1 MATFLKRPSSTFA
14 QVDPRPVTG
23 QREYSLIFE
32 GKTTTIQAAQA
43 DTRKLIE
50 GTGATRVKDDNDR
63 AVFTLDDP
71 RGEIAVSLGTL
82 GSKARALQ
90 LRARPDEIDHSNYWP
105 PSQLRRVAAELV
117 TRHELYDGPTRLHAH
132 ATTIGRM
139 ALKSWMDDIL
149 FSQDRQLPL
158 VVLTPGRHTAPELAA
173 EVAKDLAGIANV
185 YVFDDAELAKNFS
198 YSITKERGVFGGAV
212 RIYRAG
218 FTMECDPLDHDLLV
232 PSYLDRRLSL
242 GRGLSEELARRLLP
256 LHGEPIERPR
266 PQPAALPPIELPVVA
281 RRKTPQE
288 RLQELEEVLD
298 ALEQRNEELEEE
310 NRRLNTALR
319 VQVERLR
326 KLEGSAPKSNARP
339 THVPGIPWP
348 LENPEGYTVE
358 LSDRFAN
365 DVATVARD
373 AGLADEVRKKMESA
387 LRHPEDYGKDMRGA
401 RKGQRAC
408 YVARNYRL
416 VWSVEGRK
424 VRFVLIVSKEDPE
437 YSPHGA

>member
-1 MATFLKRPSSTFA
+1 MLLKRPQATFA
-14 QVDPRPVTG
+14 RVDPRPVTG

-32 GKTTTIQAAQA
+32 GKTTTIQAAHA
-43 DTRKLIE
+43 DARKLIE
-50 GTGATRVKDDNDR
+50 AAGARPVEATGEG
-63 AVFTLDDP
+63 AVFTIEDA
-71 RGEIAVSLGTL
+71 RGEIAISLCTL
-82 GSKARALQ
+82 GAKARALQ
-90 LRARPDEIDHSNYWP
+90 LRARPDDLDHTNYWP
-105 PSQLRRVAAELV
+105 PAAVRRIAAHLV
-117 TRHELYDGPTRLHAH
+117 THHGLYDGPTRLHAH
-132 ATTIGRM
+132 PTILRAM
-139 ALKSWMDDIL
+139 DLKRWMDDEL

-158 VVLTPGRHTAPELAA
+158 VVLTPGAHTTAEIAA
-173 EVAKDLAGIANV
+173 DVAQDLAGIGNV
-185 YVFDDAELAKNFS
+185 YAFEDPELARNFS

-218 FTMECDPLDHDLLV
+218 FSTESDPLDHDLLV
-232 PSYLDRRLSL
+232 TSYLDRRLAL
-242 GRGLSEELARRLLP
+242 GRGLGEELARRLLP
-256 LHGEPIERPR
+256 HRGDPIERPR
-266 PQPAALPPIELPVVA
+266 PQPAPLHLPELPTIV

-298 ALEQRNEELEEE
+298 VLEQRNEELEEE
-310 NRRLNTALR
+310 NRRLNAALR
-319 VQVERLR
+319 AQSERLR
-326 KLEGSAPKSNARP
+326 KLEGSAPAPSARV

-348 LENPEGYTVE
+348 LENPDGYSIE
-358 LSDRFAN
+358 LSDRFAH

-373 AGLADEVRKKMESA
+373 GSLADEVRKKMESA